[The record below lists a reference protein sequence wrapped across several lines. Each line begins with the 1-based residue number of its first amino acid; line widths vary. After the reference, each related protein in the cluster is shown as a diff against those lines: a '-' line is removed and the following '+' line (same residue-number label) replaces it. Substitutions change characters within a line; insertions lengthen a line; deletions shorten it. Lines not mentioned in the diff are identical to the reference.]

1 MVKAPTIALSL
12 RQKIGRYK
20 DKNPKATIGECA
32 QKFNVT
38 YNQARR
44 AIMQWQSGVLRR
56 SRPKARPKDIS
67 ELVASHSADEL
78 LEMQYHKSIAALE
91 SNHNLA
97 TDERIKLLES
107 LFAMRKI
114 LQALKLE
121 NHIKRV
127 DAGII
132 KLIIKKYAPEV
143 TDDEVIK
150 IYLEAVE
157 KWKLESK

>member
-1 MVKAPTIALSL
+1 
-12 RQKIGRYK
+12 
-20 DKNPKATIGECA
+20 
-32 QKFNVT
+32 
-38 YNQARR
+38 
-44 AIMQWQSGVLRR
+44 MQWQSGVLRR

-127 DAGII
+127 DCCII